1 MRKVTVLVSVLILPL
16 MFWSCASTK
25 DAVPNPEAQA
35 EMKLEVKE
43 VAKADGQGE
52 ESADAIVEEMSPGQK
67 LSTYLELKGKANTSL
82 HQGNDPGAALDLA
95 NEALILVPDSSEMM
109 WLRFEAY
116 KRLDHVD
123 KARGVMEKLLEAKDV
138 NLRDQYH
145 SLGDFYGFSLGD
157 YDTAI
162 EWYSKQIALDPG
174 FSGWTYCQRG
184 NAYMQLKEYA
194 KARLDYD
201 RALFVGGIFKDGN
214 LMNAVKDNL
223 SRLDSAGKSG
233 K

>member
-1 MRKVTVLVSVLILPL
+1 MQKAKVLVSVLILPL
-16 MFWSCASTK
+16 IFWSCATTK
-25 DAVPNPEAQA
+25 NTVPNTDAQA
-35 EMKLEVKE
+35 GMTPEIKE
-43 VAKADGQGE
+43 GAKADVQGE
-52 ESADAIVEEMSPGQK
+52 ESAKASIGEMSPGQK
-67 LSTYLELKGKANTSL
+67 LSKYLELKEKANNAL
-82 HQGNDPGAALDLA
+82 HKVNDPGAALDLA
-95 NEALILVPDSSEMM
+95 NEALVLVPDSSEMK

-116 KRLDHVD
+116 RRLDHVD

-157 YDTAI
+157 YKTAI
-162 EWYSKQIALDPG
+162 EWYSQQIALDPG
-174 FSGWTYCQRG
+174 FSGWAYCQRG

-194 KARLDYD
+194 KARLDFD

-214 LMNAVKDNL
+214 LTNAVKDYL
-223 SRLDSAGKSG
+223 SRLDLAEKSG